1 MTRKNRILSLVLVV
15 AMLASL
21 LGMLSVSAATP
32 EALDITALANAA
44 GNVVTTLEGSI
55 TAAEQDVD
63 GVYYG
68 VNYPASLS
76 VGSYTVPTEDFIL
89 MAANALNALSEGKTA
104 ATQIAYKDVAIEGKD
119 VKNGAGTSLNKAQ
132 YLELA
137 ERVSKYGNTTAKLA
151 TSYNRPTD
159 GTNAYEGRVTIYT
172 IGHIF
177 AKALAAYKTA
187 GQLPATVEFL
197 PIHYGEVEVTPT
209 EKPAEPEDWF
219 AAVIDASVLVKASM
233 LNDGVIPGTIY
244 IGNVAVTPA
253 QYIYLASQVVYA
265 LNNGQTSGDLS
276 VPTLNE
282 PEHPQGATTGRL
294 YLYDYPDM
302 ARRIAAFC
310 DNNQQPPNYCSSSDL
325 GAIHYYACIEMVARA
340 LAFYKS
346 DGQLPNYVT
355 LSGFSGTVG
364 EIATPTTAKPTT
376 APTTASTSGTTPTA
390 PTEPVANDWYP
401 KVIEAAVALE
411 AYVKEKGVLPGSITV
426 NGKTCTYAQF
436 MYLACEVIL
445 GLNNGQTSG
454 ELSVPTTKEP
464 ANPSE
469 TLTSGTFQKA
479 ELIDLAGRSIKFMD
493 NNGGLAANYMITSLG
508 NMHHHNAVYLYA
520 RMLSYYAANG
530 TLPTS
535 MSVIPW
541 AQTVAS
547 VPGQAA
553 FGNDFSSYSKYLV
566 PTKNCYPTN
575 ATLIAVA
582 KTGMY
587 YTGGDHGAYPN
598 PSTTYEAM
606 FNLMEYLNDMTS
618 YDSYM
623 NSSRGGL
630 KTWTDKMGNCCDMAH
645 LYNSCARALGVP
657 AKYEHWNCTFSST
670 TTGHVWASVLC
681 PDAPK
686 NNINGDGYWLWADMV
701 NNPNYLGYQNHRNNF
716 NYNDLG
722 DKAQLPW

>member
-1 MTRKNRILSLVLVV
+1 MTRKKRILSLLLVV
-15 AMLASL
+15 ALLASFV
-21 LGMLSVSAATP
+21 GMLSVSAATP
-32 EALDITALANAA
+32 ETLDITALANAA
-44 GNVVTTLEGSI
+44 GNVVTTLESSI
-55 TAAEQDVD
+55 TAAEQDID

-68 VNYPASLS
+68 VSYPTTLT

-89 MAANALNALSEGKTA
+89 MAANALQALSEGKA
-104 ATQIAYKDVAIEGKD
+104 ASTQIAYKDVAVDGKD
-119 VKNGAGTSLNKAQ
+119 VKNGAGTSLNKGQ

-137 ERVSKYGNTTAKLA
+137 ERVSKYGNTTSKLA

-159 GTNAYEGRVTIYT
+159 GTNVYDGRVTVYT
-172 IGHIF
+172 IGYIF
-177 AKALAAYKTA
+177 AKALAQYKTA
-187 GQLPATVEFL
+187 GSLPATVEFL
-197 PIHYGEVEVTPT
+197 PVHYGDVEVTPT

-253 QYIYLASQVVYA
+253 QYLYLASQVVYA

-276 VPTLNE
+276 VPTVHE
-282 PEHPQGATTGRL
+282 PGNAQGITSGKL

-302 ARRIAAFC
+302 ARRIVAWC
-310 DNNQQPPNYCSSSDL
+310 DNSANNNTMCNCCNSSDL
-325 GAIHYYACIEMVARA
+325 GMIHYYACIEAMARA
-340 LAFYKS
+340 LAFYK
-346 DGQLPNYVT
+346 DNGQLPNYVT

-364 EIATPTTAKPTT
+364 EIET
-376 APTTASTSGTTPTA
+376 PTTASTTAPTAPSSSSTAA

-401 KVIEAAVALE
+401 EVIKAAIEVE
-411 AYVKEKGVLPGSITV
+411 AYVKEKGVLPGTITV
-426 NGKTCTYAQF
+426 NGTTCTYAQF

-445 GLNNGQTSG
+445 GLNNGQYSG
-454 ELSVPTTKEP
+454 ELSVPTTSEP

-469 TLTSGTFQKA
+469 TISAGTLQKT

-493 NNGGLAANYMITSLG
+493 NNGGLAANYMMTSQG
-508 NMHHHNAVYLYA
+508 NMHHHSAVYLYA
-520 RMLSYYAANG
+520 RMLSYYASNG
-530 TLPTS
+530 SLPAS
-535 MSVIPW
+535 LDVVPW

-547 VPGQAA
+547 VPGEAS
-553 FGNDFSSYSKYLV
+553 FGNDFSAYAKYLV

-575 ATLIAVA
+575 ATLITVA

-618 YDSYM
+618 YDYYM
-623 NSSRGGL
+623 NTVRGGL

-657 AKYEHWNCTFSST
+657 AKYEHWNCTFSSS

-681 PDAPK
+681 PDAPQ
-686 NNINGDGYWLWADMV
+686 NNINGDGYWIWADMV
-701 NNPNYLGYQNHRNNF
+701 NNPNYLGYQNHRNNY

-722 DKAQLPW
+722 DKAELPW